1 MRNLKPLSQKAQKSI
16 AIATLVII
24 ALSIA
29 ASLFA
34 FFVGTVLFENPLP
47 KKYLEYDGWLNLLF
61 GACGIYLGWLGLKQG
76 IKQFIEEDV
85 VEVTYDKDGKVINKD
100 HFQGLIYQIMMVI
113 ALPIGGYCLGAIGSY
128 YICRAIL
135 GVVSFLI
142 PYLMVAA
149 MAAGAIWYYIK
160 VYRATPQP
168 IVDDTPDDVD
178 DNANISDFMKK
189 IYKVTDVVVDFV
201 RAYSMELKSAAIA
214 LTAIFFA
221 TTIVAD
227 GFDISFSHKS
237 EQTQTQ
243 GYQEPNDILEVD
255 SQSDN
260 PFVIKNN
267 KIANIFLGES
277 FADLHS
283 EYSDFYSKVTT
294 TAKLEENEDG
304 DERYCYTLWKGDEKF
319 ATINYNLTQ
328 QFVEQYTVYSPRIF
342 LPNGINPTMNLRAA
356 LYSEGVTA
364 KAIYQNGGYTIK
376 VTANDYQII
385 SPSKAAE
392 ALVEKAKV
400 KIGFLSDMNPT
411 IDLTAEDF
419 DRQAQVEYILVR

>member
-1 MRNLKPLSQKAQKSI
+1 MNRFSPLSDRAKRSI
-16 AIATLVII
+16 GIATLVII

-34 FFVGTVLFENPLP
+34 FFVGTVFFENPLP

-85 VEVTYDKDGKVINKD
+85 VEVTYDKDGKVVDKD
-100 HFQGLIYQIMMVI
+100 HFQGFIYQLMM
-113 ALPIGGYCLGAIGSY
+113 LLLFPIGGYCLGAIGSY
-128 YICRAIL
+128 YICRVIL

-160 VYRATPQP
+160 VYRAAPQP

-189 IYKVTDVVVDFV
+189 IYKVTDVVVDFA
-201 RAYSMELKSAAIA
+201 RAYSMELKSAAVA
-214 LTAIFFA
+214 LIAIFFA

-227 GFDISFSHKS
+227 GFGISFSHKS

-243 GYQEPNDILEVD
+243 GYQVPNDILEVD
-255 SQSDN
+255 SQDD

-267 KIANIFLGES
+267 NIANIRLGES

-283 EYSDFYSKVTT
+283 EYADFYSKVTSSP
-294 TAKLEENEDG
+294 LEENEDG
-304 DERYCYTLWKGDEKF
+304 DERCCYTLWKGNEKV
-319 ATINYNLTQ
+319 ATINYNRTQ
-328 QFVEQYTVYSPRIF
+328 QFVEQYTVYSSRIF
-342 LPNGINPTMNLRAA
+342 LPNGINPTTNLRAA

-376 VTANDYQII
+376 VTANDYQIM

-419 DRQAQVEYILVR
+419 DQKAEVEYILVR

>member
-1 MRNLKPLSQKAQKSI
+1 MNRFSPLSDRAKRSI
-16 AIATLVII
+16 GIATLVII

-34 FFVGTVLFENPLP
+34 FFVGTVFFENPLP

-85 VEVTYDKDGKVINKD
+85 VEVTYDKDGKVVDKD
-100 HFQGLIYQIMMVI
+100 HFQGFIYQLMM
-113 ALPIGGYCLGAIGSY
+113 LLLFPIGGYCLGAIGSY

-160 VYRATPQP
+160 VYRAAPQP

-189 IYKVTDVVVDFV
+189 IYKVTDVVVDFA
-201 RAYSMELKSAAIA
+201 RAYTMELKSAAFA
-214 LTAIFFA
+214 LVAIFFA
-221 TTIVAD
+221 ATIVAD
-227 GFDISFSHKS
+227 GFGISFSHKS

-255 SQSDN
+255 SQDD
-260 PFVIKNN
+260 PFVIKDNN
-267 KIANIFLGES
+267 IANIRLGES

-283 EYSDFYSKVTT
+283 EYADFYSKVTSSP
-294 TAKLEENEDG
+294 LEENEDG
-304 DERYCYTLWKGDEKF
+304 DERCCYTLWKGNEKV
-319 ATINYNLTQ
+319 ATINYNRTQ
-328 QFVEQYTVYSPRIF
+328 QFVEQYTVYSSRIF
-342 LPNGINPTMNLRAA
+342 LPNGINPTTNLRAA

-419 DRQAQVEYILVR
+419 DQKAEVEYILVR

>member
-1 MRNLKPLSQKAQKSI
+1 MNRFSPLSDRAKRSI
-16 AIATLVII
+16 GIATLVII

-34 FFVGTVLFENPLP
+34 FFVGTVFFENPLP

-85 VEVTYDKDGKVINKD
+85 VEVTYDKDGKVVDKD
-100 HFQGLIYQIMMVI
+100 HFQGFIYQLMM
-113 ALPIGGYCLGAIGSY
+113 LLLFPIGGYCLGAIGSY

-160 VYRATPQP
+160 VYRVAPQP

-189 IYKVTDVVVDFV
+189 IYKVTDVVVDFA
-201 RAYSMELKSAAIA
+201 RAYSMELKSAAFA
-214 LTAIFFA
+214 LIAIFFA
-221 TTIVAD
+221 ATIVCD
-227 GFDISFSHKS
+227 GFNISFNRES
-237 EQTQTQ
+237 EQNQTQ

-255 SQSDN
+255 SQDD
-260 PFVIKNN
+260 PFVIKDNN
-267 KIANIFLGES
+267 IANIRLGES

-283 EYSDFYSKVTT
+283 EYADFYSKVTSSP
-294 TAKLEENEDG
+294 LEENEDG
-304 DERYCYTLWKGDEKF
+304 DERCCYTLWKGNEKV
-319 ATINYNLTQ
+319 ATINYNRTQ
-328 QFVEQYTVYSPRIF
+328 QFVEQYTVYSSRIF
-342 LPNGINPTMNLRAA
+342 LPNGINPTTNLRAA

-376 VTANDYQII
+376 VTANDYQIM

-392 ALVEKAKV
+392 ALVDKAKV

-419 DRQAQVEYILVR
+419 DQKAEVEYILVR

>member
-1 MRNLKPLSQKAQKSI
+1 MRNLKPLSQKTQKSI

-85 VEVTYDKDGKVINKD
+85 VEVTYDSNGKVVDKD

-178 DNANISDFMKK
+178 DNTNISDFMKK
-189 IYKVTDVVVDFV
+189 IYKVTDVVVDFA
-201 RAYSMELKSAAIA
+201 RAYSMELKSAAVA
-214 LTAIFFA
+214 LIAIFFA

-227 GFDISFSHKS
+227 GFGISFSHKS
-237 EQTQTQ
+237 EQTQAQ

-255 SQSDN
+255 SQDD
-260 PFVIKNN
+260 PFVIKDNN
-267 KIANIFLGES
+267 IANIRLGES
-277 FADLHS
+277 FTDLHS
-283 EYSDFYSKVTT
+283 EYADFYSNVTSSP
-294 TAKLEENEDG
+294 LEENEDG
-304 DERYCYTLWKGDEKF
+304 DERCCYTLWKGNEKV
-319 ATINYNLTQ
+319 ATINYNRTQ
-328 QFVEQYTVYSPRIF
+328 QFVEQYTVYSSRIF
-342 LPNGINPTMNLRAA
+342 LPNGINPTTNLRAA

-419 DRQAQVEYILVR
+419 DQKAEVEYILVR